1 MESFALICKHIYP
14 VPLVFRL
21 FRLEASVSIGGRP
34 LAHAAEAQERG
45 EEVGVHVAIELVL
58 RDTNS
63 RDSAEPL

>member
-1 MESFALICKHIYP
+1 M
-14 VPLVFRL
+14 FRL